1 MGRFTRKRWVESS
14 FGSPSRYAVQEVL
27 VLANESAPPLRSGLT
42 SAAAAEALKS
52 LRVLLDAPGI
62 CLTDTQRVLAW
73 EGTHDHHMG
82 SAPEHARQVLDGRPT
97 DVQPTSCKQLG
108 CPISHVVVAPLIVGG
123 IIAGTLQTYSSDTD
137 LATVRAVAEVAR
149 WVATQV
155 ELGDLERAKSL
166 AEGAQLRALRAQISP
181 HFVFNS
187 LNTIASFM
195 RTDPERARELLME
208 FADFARYSF
217 SSNEQ
222 FTTLADE
229 LRAVDVYVSLE
240 RARFGDRL
248 SVSIRVAPEVLGVRV
263 PFLVLQPV
271 VENALQH
278 GLFRKE
284 GGGTL
289 RVNAIDQGNEARITI
304 EDDGLGMDPDIL
316 SEYLSGRS
324 RVQSDRSGFG
334 LASVDERMRT
344 SYGDEFGLV
353 IETEVGMG
361 TKITMRFPKFRS
373 TLGSHQGIAQRSNEA
388 LRDTR

>member
-1 MGRFTRKRWVESS
+1 MGRFTRKRWVDSS

-27 VLANESAPPLRSGLT
+27 VLANESAPHLRSGLT
-42 SAAAAEALKS
+42 SEAAAEALKS
-52 LRVLLDAPGI
+52 LRVLLDAPDI

-73 EGTHDHHMG
+73 EGAHEQHSHKAT
-82 SAPEHARQVLDGRPT
+82 EHARYVLDGRPT
-97 DVQPTSCKQLG
+97 DVQAVSCDHAN
-108 CPISHVVVAPLIVGG
+108 CPISHVVVAPIVVSGS
-123 IIAGTLQTYSSDTD
+123 IVGTLQTYSADTD

-195 RTDPERARELLME
+195 RTDPEQARELLME

-263 PFLVLQPV
+263 PFLVLQPL

-278 GLFRKE
+278 GLIRKE

-304 EDDGLGMDPDIL
+304 EDDGLGMNPDIL
-316 SEYLSGRS
+316 SDYLSGRS
-324 RVQSDRSGFG
+324 RISSDRSGFG

-353 IETEVGMG
+353 IETELGLG
-361 TKITMRFPKFRS
+361 TRITMRFPKFRS
-373 TLGSHQGIAQRSNEA
+373 TSGSHGATTPRTGETP
-388 LRDTR
+388 RTTR